1 MAASL
6 LPQVAKNLH
15 LKTLLKAG
23 WFTGLTICQLQA
35 ICPRPMTLN
44 ILSLMV
50 YKTVKGL
57 SMYKES
63 DIAYEKGQFWVLNLG
78 SKGFEIYKN
87 GLTHSTRCAV
97 IGFSGQNGLDRAIV
111 EINRRLAA

>member
-1 MAASL
+1 MDASL
-6 LPQVAKNLH
+6 LHQVANNSP
-15 LKTLLKAG
+15 LKIQSRAG
-23 WFTGLTICQLQA
+23 WFTALTICQSRV
-35 ICPRPMTLN
+35 ICPRLMTWN